1 MCGPAVVI
9 GLSTD
14 PTLFLFQKAPPV
26 SIPLCQINAF
36 TDAPFGG
43 NPAAVC
49 LLPGTVPDRWM
60 QNVAAEMNL
69 SETAF
74 LHPIQ
79 AGYSLRWFTPTTEVD
94 LCGHATLAATQALCE
109 WGRLVDRQRVHFSTR
124 SGVLTA
130 LRADNLI
137 ELDFPLARADRL
149 DHPPAE
155 MLEALDVRPLFVGM
169 NRLDYVVEVATV
181 EEVQALTPDFE
192 RLKRLGLRGVMVT
205 ARSRDS
211 ECDFVSRFFA
221 PGAGIDEDPV
231 TGSAHCCLG
240 PYWASKLGKSDLVA
254 HQISARKGELRLRVT
269 DDRIY
274 ISGKAVTVLK
284 GALCI

>member
-1 MCGPAVVI
+1 MAGEEELLVAV
-9 GLSTD
+9 D
-14 PTLFLFQKAPPV
+14 
-26 SIPLCQINAF
+26 
-36 TDAPFGG
+36 DADEGDGG
-43 NPAAVC
+43 
-49 LLPGTVPDRWM
+49 
-60 QNVAAEMNL
+60 
-69 SETAF
+69 SE
-74 LHPIQ
+74 
-79 AGYSLRWFTPTTEVD
+79 G
-94 LCGHATLAATQALCE
+94 
-109 WGRLVDRQRVHFSTR
+109 
-124 SGVLTA
+124 
-130 LRADNLI
+130 
-137 ELDFPLARADRL
+137 RADRL

-269 DDRIY
+269 DDRID